1 MSRRV
6 GVCMCDVRGK
16 AEKCLAGE
24 SWAASDE
31 LSKGDTGDLGSNTP
45 RERQSAEGSAVGLN
59 KHKK

>member
-1 MSRRV
+1 MW
-6 GVCMCDVRGK
+6 DVRGK
-16 AEKCLAGE
+16 AEKCLTGE
-24 SWAASDE
+24 SWATSDE